1 MAGGD
6 PFGSSANN
14 PGKGNENKLGQ
25 GQRDKNGSNKCE
37 RLWKELSR
45 AGCWTGT
52 RRGVSR
58 SQKVRLVFDSGRMET
73 PFTQIGKTGTGWV
86 EEKGQINFLWKW
98 EELVSLFS
106 SQTSRKMSL
115 FFEALLRDPSH

>member
-1 MAGGD
+1 MH
-6 PFGSSANN
+6 
-14 PGKGNENKLGQ
+14 
-25 GQRDKNGSNKCE
+25 
-37 RLWKELSR
+37 
-45 AGCWTGT
+45 
-52 RRGVSR
+52 
-58 SQKVRLVFDSGRMET
+58 LVFDSGRMET
-73 PFTQIGKTGTGWV
+73 PFTQIGKTGTGWA